1 MSRLMLSKFLLTLAV
16 ICGAALMLRRGSGN
30 ADDAERKEKAGN
42 NEKVSDGE
50 MRFAAYAFLLIM
62 LGLGS
67 VLFVQ
72 DWREAKRVVTITLYR
87 EGTSKPVVY
96 EARKDALES
105 RAFTTLDGIRV
116 VVASD
121 ERMEVS
127 GLAED

>member
-1 MSRLMLSKFLLTLAV
+1 
-16 ICGAALMLRRGSGN
+16 
-30 ADDAERKEKAGN
+30 
-42 NEKVSDGE
+42 
-50 MRFAAYAFLLIM
+50 MRFAAYAFLAIM
-62 LGLGS
+62 LGIGS

-87 EGTSKPVVY
+87 EGASEPVVY